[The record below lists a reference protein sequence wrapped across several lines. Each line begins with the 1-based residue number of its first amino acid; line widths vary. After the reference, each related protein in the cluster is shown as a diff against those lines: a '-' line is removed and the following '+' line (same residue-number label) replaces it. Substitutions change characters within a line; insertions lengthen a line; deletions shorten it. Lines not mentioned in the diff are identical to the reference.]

1 VPIVNASDE
10 HGRSIVGGDGRLLV
24 TLGHVTGAY
33 GLQGWIKVH
42 SDTVPRENIARY
54 GHLYLDMGDGWQ
66 RWKLASGRRQ
76 GKAVVLK
83 LKVCNDRG
91 TAEALIGAQIAITHD
106 QLPELDAPGDY
117 YWTDLQGLRVETI
130 DGIDLGRV
138 DRLFETG
145 ANDVM
150 VVRGERERLIPF
162 LWERVVC
169 EVDIEAGLMR
179 VDWDPDF

>member
-1 VPIVNASDE
+1 
-10 HGRSIVGGDGRLLV
+10 
-24 TLGHVTGAY
+24 
-33 GLQGWIKVH
+33 
-42 SDTVPRENIARY
+42 
-54 GHLYLDMGDGWQ
+54 MGDGWQ